1 MPVILG
7 VIVLFIY
14 ISMYAHDRCA
24 ICYVCFEACARSV
37 YEEDCENAAKE
48 FITDELGNRLILEWE
63 TKIKT
68 YSDETGVYAE
78 VKARTG
84 YFDRTC
90 DHEAMAYKHFYPK
103 Y

>member
-24 ICYVCFEACARSV
+24 ICYVCSAACAMSV
-37 YEEDCENAAKE
+37 YEEDCEDAAEKY
-48 FITDELGNRLILEWE
+48 IKDALGNRLILEWE
-63 TKIKT
+63 TDIKT
-68 YSDETGVYAE
+68 YSDEMSVYAA
-78 VKARTG
+78 VRARSV
-84 YFDRTC
+84 YFDRTY
-90 DHEAMAYKHFYPK
+90 DHVAKAYKHFCPK